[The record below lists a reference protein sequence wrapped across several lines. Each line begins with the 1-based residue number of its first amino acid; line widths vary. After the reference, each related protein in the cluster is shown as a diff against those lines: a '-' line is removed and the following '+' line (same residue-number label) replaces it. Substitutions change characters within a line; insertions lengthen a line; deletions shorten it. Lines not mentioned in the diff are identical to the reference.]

1 MDPMTTTAHT
11 TPTSSGRRRR
21 RLAPVPTRP
30 VHEATTLQHPRLPPG
45 APEHDTLGIPEH
57 WDDST
62 LILIHEYSELTGIP
76 LDELHL
82 QRISGTG
89 PPWTRFQ
96 HTGPLYIT
104 VAQARHHTT
113 NHKTGTQ
120 GEQS

>member
-11 TPTSSGRRRR
+11 TATSMSRR
-21 RLAPVPTRP
+21 RLVPVPAGP
-30 VHEATTLQHPRLPPG
+30 IHEAATEQTPRLPHP
-45 APEHDTLGIPEH
+45 PECDALGIPAH
-57 WDDST
+57 WDERN

-82 QRISGTG
+82 QRIQGTG

-104 VAQARHHTT
+104 IAQARQHTT
-113 NHKTGTQ
+113 NPEARTQ
-120 GEQS
+120 GGES

>member
-1 MDPMTTTAHT
+1 MDPMTTARRPA
-11 TPTSSGRRRR
+11 TPVTRRSR
-21 RLAPVPTRP
+21 RLAPVPARP
-30 VHEATTLQHPRLPPG
+30 VHAATTKQHPRLLPDPPE
-45 APEHDTLGIPEH
+45 PDPLGIPEH
-57 WDDST
+57 WDDRT

-82 QRISGTG
+82 QRIRGTG

-113 NHKTGTQ
+113 NQESRTH